1 MSSGIHPLVRVKQ
14 ALNAMIILCIP
25 VGLFFGWGV
34 VNNQISYK
42 YEVQDSD
49 FQEKLSSGNWN
60 ENDKRIIDNIAFH
73 RKAAHTT
80 FYLFIALIV
89 VRVGLSVAK
98 SHSTSRVS

>member
-1 MSSGIHPLVRVKQ
+1 MDSGMLPMVWVKQ

-49 FQEKLSSGNWN
+49 YQEKLSSGNWN
-60 ENDKRIIDNIAFH
+60 ENDKRILGNIDFH
-73 RKAAHTT
+73 GKAARTT
-80 FYLFIALIV
+80 FYLFIVLIV
-89 VRVGLSVAK
+89 VRVGPIVAK
-98 SHSTSRVS
+98 SHSTQRA